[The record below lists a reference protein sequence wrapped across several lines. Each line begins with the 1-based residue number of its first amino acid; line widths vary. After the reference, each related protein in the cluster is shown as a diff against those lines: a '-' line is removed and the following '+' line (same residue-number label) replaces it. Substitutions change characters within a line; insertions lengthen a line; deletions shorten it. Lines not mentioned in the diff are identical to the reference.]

1 LSPWVHVPARLDVFK
16 SAELQAALYDQCDA
30 VEATAAAASVA
41 GSTLR
46 PAVFQRHYEQSSLV
60 LRTGPVLRLWMAYAH
75 PDLVPL
81 GPLAVAGPERR
92 AGKGKADD
100 GAADTAAPAASPAA
114 AASMALGKHLLDQ
127 AAYQTALS
135 MFQHAQER
143 ALRGALRASLPA
155 ATTQQLATY
164 YRTMVGALVHKVG
177 KLYVAAVGMGVGQGR
192 SAYAFMPGVGG
203 GDA

>member
-1 LSPWVHVPARLDVFK
+1 MGELARLDVFK
-16 SAELQAALYDQCDA
+16 SAELQAALYEQCDA
-30 VEATAAAASVA
+30 VEAATTA
-41 GSTLR
+41 GTTPR
-46 PAVFQRHYEQSSLV
+46 PAVFERHYEQSSLV

-81 GPLAVAGPERR
+81 LAPSATTTERR
-92 AGKGKADD
+92 AGKGRADES
-100 GAADTAAPAASPAA
+100 AADTAIPAATPAA

-143 ALRGALRASLPA
+143 ALRGALRATLPA

-164 YRTMVGALVHKVG
+164 YRTMVGALVHKVRPVCCPLEG
-177 KLYVAAVGMGVGQGR
+177 AGRGNSVTYGVR
-192 SAYAFMPGVGG
+192 LRMSRC
-203 GDA
+203 